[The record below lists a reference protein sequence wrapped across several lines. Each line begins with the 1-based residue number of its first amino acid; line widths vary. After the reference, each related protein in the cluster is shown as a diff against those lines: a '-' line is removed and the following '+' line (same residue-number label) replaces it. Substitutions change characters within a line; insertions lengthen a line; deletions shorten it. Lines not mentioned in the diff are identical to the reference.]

1 MKKIKKF
8 MPLVYVCSPFAGD
21 THKNILSAR
30 KYSRFVV
37 NEGYI
42 PITPHL
48 LFPQFLD
55 DNIPKDRK
63 LGLKFGNVLMDKCSE
78 VWVFGEHIS
87 KGMECEIKRAIKRK
101 YKIRYFSEELKE
113 VEGGAETK
121 NCIWK

>member
-1 MKKIKKF
+1 MKKSKKF
-8 MPLVYVCSPFAGD
+8 MLLVYVCSPFAGD
-21 THKNILSAR
+21 THKNILSSR

-113 VEGGAETK
+113 VEGSAETK

>member
-1 MKKIKKF
+1 MKKNSKF
-8 MPLVYVCSPFAGD
+8 MPLIYVCSPFAGD
-21 THKNILSAR
+21 TDKNILSAR
-30 KYSRFVV
+30 KYSRFAAD
-37 NEGYI
+37 EGYI

-55 DNIPKDRK
+55 DNIPKNRK

-78 VWVFGEHIS
+78 VWIFGEHIS

-101 YKIRYFSEELKE
+101 CKIRYFSEELKE
-113 VEGGAETK
+113 VESSAETK